1 MLIDTDRSMLLVLD
15 LQEKLL
21 PVIAENERVVG
32 NVAWLVRIARKLGVP
47 VAATEQYPKGLGPT
61 EKSVRELFPEGAIAS
76 KNHFSAVAAQVL
88 RTLPGADRAQVVVVG
103 LEAHVCVVQTTLELL
118 EEGREVY
125 VVADCIGW
133 RHELD
138 ARMAFARMQQ
148 EGARIVTREMVAYE
162 WLGEAGT
169 PRFREIAKEFLR

>member
-32 NVAWLVRIARKLGVP
+32 NVAWLVRVARKLGVP

-133 RHELD
+133 RRELD

-169 PRFREIAKEFLR
+169 PRFREISKEFLR

>member
-1 MLIDTDRSMLLVLD
+1 MLIDTDRSMLLVVD
-15 LQEKLL
+15 VQEKLL
-21 PVIAENERVVG
+21 PVIAERERVVG
-32 NVAWLVRIARKLGVP
+32 NVAWLVRLAQKLGVP

-61 EKSVRELFPEGAIAS
+61 EKSVRALIPDAAVAS

-88 RTLPGADRAQVVVVG
+88 RTLPGADRAQVVVTG

-138 ARMAFARMQQ
+138 GRMAFARMQQ

-169 PRFREIAKEFLR
+169 PRFREISREFLR